1 MDGEEGD
8 DEGSRPPPPVVVPRT
23 TAAARLNQTL
33 EERRAWVS
41 STASNSAGLSPT
53 GSQGQEPSVNRLPL
67 REVVQRC
74 LDDWGIQSDSS
85 EDDDDFCGWR
95 VGSRALPLPGE
106 PWPLPGAG
114 LPPPPARRPSLGS
127 GGSGRPPGRLK
138 SCLLQ

>member
-41 STASNSAGLSPT
+41 STASNSGGLSPT

-85 EDDDDFCGWR
+85 EDDDPSELTISSTAIPAC
-95 VGSRALPLPGE
+95 V
-106 PWPLPGAG
+106 
-114 LPPPPARRPSLGS
+114 PPS
-127 GGSGRPPGRLK
+127 
-138 SCLLQ
+138 